1 MGDKAGVYAALDRR
15 TGATIWAQRVPT
27 GSHLGGIM
35 TTAAYANGRLYL
47 ASNSWADQ
55 VNLHNP
61 LNRSTTYALDA
72 TTGAIRWSRVLPS
85 ASFGAMTNA
94 NGVVFQPT
102 INGTV
107 YALDSRNGEIVWSD
121 EPGGDLGSGVSVAG
135 GKVFVPFGFWFLTAP
150 ANPNGGLVAYGP
162 E

>member
-1 MGDKAGVYAALDRR
+1 
-15 TGATIWAQRVPT
+15 
-27 GSHLGGIM
+27 M
-35 TTAAYANGRLYL
+35 TTAAVNNGRIYL
-47 ASNSWADQ
+47 SSNTWADQ

-72 TTGAIRWSRVLPS
+72 NTGAIVWSHVLPS
-85 ASFGAMTNA
+85 ATFGAMTYA

-102 INGTV
+102 INGTL
-107 YALDSRNGEIVWSD
+107 YGFDSRNGDILWSKQ
-121 EPGGDLGSGVSVAG
+121 PGADLGSGVSVSG

-162 E
+162 A